1 MKKANGQWI
10 NGLTY
15 LIHLFYIQF
24 TDNPGIMIKAVTQLK
39 VNIDEKYALQRTAI
53 WFEIPLGASIERIE
67 YPR

>member
-1 MKKANGQWI
+1 
-10 NGLTY
+10 
-15 LIHLFYIQF
+15 
-24 TDNPGIMIKAVTQLK
+24 MIKAVTQLK